1 MSWFRRNK
9 PQTVTVIHDPL
20 CLKSPCI
27 CLALR
32 EERLERTRAA
42 NLIQRTRNS
51 ELAKKLLDAK
61 NPAEVMQA
69 RINIAL
75 EDCDHN
81 LARKL
86 AGLPEYKEEQG

>member
-1 MSWFRRNK
+1 MSWFKREK
-9 PQTVTVIHDPL
+9 PKPFTLSHDPL
-20 CLKSPCI
+20 CPNDPCL

-42 NLIQRTRNS
+42 NLIQRTRNA

-61 NPAEVMQA
+61 NPDEVIQA
-69 RINIAL
+69 SINIAL